1 LRKWPKVLG
10 FLVLLG
16 WLAILVYPSPS
27 QQTAEVLV
35 AKSNIFVGERVLR
48 SDFETRSLF
57 LGDIESAYLRVNEI
71 PEDATASREIL
82 AGELLAK
89 TAIGRTE
96 QVLIPLALPLA
107 QAPASQIR
115 VGCSVNVWAT
125 AVHLGTVDGL
135 PEPIALG
142 DPMVLQGRKAFEG
155 AGGVTGAKQSQHS
168 QGLIQGRQQTRFAE
182 VIGGDEAI
190 EAAPEHPQARPHA
203 EGGADTGDGV
213 LFG

>member
-1 LRKWPKVLG
+1 MSVHRLRRPIRLRKWPKVLG
-10 FLVLLG
+10 LLVLLS
-16 WLAILVYPSPS
+16 WFAILVYPSSS

-35 AKSNIFVGERVLR
+35 AKSNIFAGERVLP
-48 SDFETRSLF
+48 SDFETRSLV
-57 LGDIESAYLRVNEI
+57 LGDIEGAYLRVNEI

-125 AVHLGTVDGL
+125 AVHLGTVDGQ
-135 PEPIALG
+135 PEPIALNAWVSAIKLSASMG
-142 DPMVLQGRKAFEG
+142 QERAVVEVLVQKDFVPPLLLAQADG
-155 AGGVTGAKQSQHS
+155 S
-168 QGLIQGRQQTRFAE
+168 
-182 VIGGDEAI
+182 VISL
-190 EAAPEHPQARPHA
+190 
-203 EGGADTGDGV
+203 V
-213 LFG
+213 LNPTLANQ